1 MERNV
6 FLLGR
11 PGSGKSSVAQLIGM
25 LAKDKDRFTHH
36 IFDYKLLQEMFLQEE
51 AEGIAPEKRK
61 FRPKG
66 PKECHGFDV
75 IEFSVLDTV
84 LEMMA
89 EQVRKEKQAS
99 SGRNKLFLI
108 EFARDDYSQALQK
121 FGRDLLE
128 DAHLVYLHAGLDTC
142 IDRVRQRVDCQPDSY
157 NHFVS
162 DDIMRGYYSKDDW
175 SDGWLDQFLSL
186 LQYQYIPVNAS
197 KIDNTGSTQT
207 LRKQIEK
214 IFSDYLIP
222 RPEPAYLAKRF
233 T

>member
-11 PGSGKSSVAQLIGM
+11 PGSGKSSVAQLIDM
-25 LAKDKDRFTHH
+25 FAKDKGRFTHH
-36 IFDYKLLQEMFLQEE
+36 IFDYKLLQELFLQEE

-75 IEFSVLDTV
+75 IDFSVLDTV
-84 LEMMA
+84 LKMMA
-89 EQVRKEKQAS
+89 EQVRKEKQTS
-99 SGRNKLFLI
+99 LGRNKLFLI
-108 EFARDDYSQALQK
+108 EFARDDYSHALQK
-121 FGRDLLE
+121 FGRNLLE
-128 DAHLVYLHAGLDTC
+128 DAHLVYLHADVDSC
-142 IDRVRQRVDCQPDSY
+142 IDRVRERVDCRLDTY

-162 DDIMRGYYSKDDW
+162 DGIMRGYYSKDDW
-175 SDGWLDQFLSL
+175 SNSWLDQFLSL
-186 LQYQYIPVNAS
+186 PQYQGMYVSTSI
-197 KIDNTGSTQT
+197 IDNTGSTQA

-222 RPEPAYLAKRF
+222 LPEPVYLAKRF
-233 T
+233 P

>member
-11 PGSGKSSVAQLIGM
+11 PGSGKSSVAQFIDM
-25 LAKDKDRFTHH
+25 LANDKDWSTHH
-36 IFDYKLLQEMFLQEE
+36 IFDYKLLREMFFQEE
-51 AEGIAPEKRK
+51 AESIAPDKRK

-66 PKECHGFDV
+66 PKECHSFDV

-99 SGRNKLFLI
+99 PGRNKLFLI

-128 DAHLVYLHAGLDTC
+128 DAHLVYLHAGLETC
-142 IDRVRQRVDCQPDSY
+142 IDRVRQRVDCRPDSY

-162 DDIMRGYYSKDDW
+162 DNIMRGYYSKDDW
-175 SDGWLDQFLSL
+175 SDNWLNRFLSL
-186 LQYQYIPVNAS
+186 PQYQGIRVKAS
-197 KIDNTGSTQT
+197 KIDNTGSTQA
-207 LRKQIEK
+207 LHEQIEK
-214 IFSDYLIP
+214 LVNDYLVP
-222 RPEPAYLAKRF
+222 QPVYLAKRL

>member
-1 MERNV
+1 MERIV

-11 PGSGKSSVAQLIGM
+11 PGSGKSSVAQLIDM
-25 LAKDKDRFTHH
+25 LARDEGWSTQH
-36 IFDYKLLQEMFLQEE
+36 IYDYKFLQDMFLKQITEKVS
-51 AEGIAPEKRK
+51 PEKRK
-61 FRPKG
+61 FSPKG

-75 IEFSVLDTV
+75 IVFSVLDTV

-121 FGRDLLE
+121 FGHDLLE

-142 IDRVRQRVDCQPDSY
+142 IDRVRQRVDCQLCSY

-175 SDGWLDQFLSL
+175 SDSWLNQFLSL
-186 LQYQYIPVNAS
+186 PEYQDIRVNAS

-207 LRKQIEK
+207 LRKQIER
-214 IFSDYLIP
+214 FFNDYLIP
-222 RPEPAYLAKRF
+222 RPEPA
-233 T
+233 

>member
-1 MERNV
+1 MERIV

-11 PGSGKSSVAQLIGM
+11 PGSGKSSVAQLIEM
-25 LAKDKDRFTHH
+25 LAMDKDRFTHH
-36 IFDYKLLQEMFLQEE
+36 IFDYKLLQELFLQEE

-66 PKECHGFDV
+66 PEEYHGFDV

-99 SGRNKLFLI
+99 EGNKLFLI
-108 EFARDDYSQALQK
+108 EFARDDYSHALQK
-121 FGRDLLE
+121 FGPNLLE
-128 DAHLVYLHAGLDTC
+128 NAHLVYLHAGLYTC
-142 IDRVRQRVDCQPDSY
+142 IDRVRQRVDCQLCSY

-175 SDGWLDQFLSL
+175 SDSWLDQFLSL
-186 LQYQYIPVNAS
+186 PEYQDICVNAS

-207 LRKQIEK
+207 LRKQIEQ
-214 IFSDYLIP
+214 FFNDYLIP
-222 RPEPAYLAKRF
+222 RPEPVYLAKRF
-233 T
+233 M

>member
-11 PGSGKSSVAQLIGM
+11 PGSGKSSVAQLIDM
-25 LAKDKDRFTHH
+25 FAKDKGRFTHH
-36 IFDYKLLQEMFLQEE
+36 IFDYKLLQELFLQEE
-51 AEGIAPEKRK
+51 AEDIAPEKRK

-66 PKECHGFDV
+66 PKECYGFDV
-75 IEFSVLDTV
+75 IDFSVLDTV

-108 EFARDDYSQALQK
+108 EFARDDYSHALQK
-121 FGRDLLE
+121 FGPDLLE
-128 DAHLVYLHAGLDTC
+128 DAHLVYLHADVDTC
-142 IDRVRQRVDCQPDSY
+142 IDRVRQRVDYQPDSY

-162 DDIMRGYYSKDDW
+162 DNIMRGYYSKDDW
-175 SDGWLDQFLSL
+175 SDNWLDQFLSL
-186 LQYQYIPVNAS
+186 PQYQGKGVTAS
-197 KIDNTGSTQT
+197 KIDNTGSTQA

-214 IFSDYLIP
+214 IFFDYLIP
-222 RPEPAYLAKRF
+222 LPEPMYLAKRF
-233 T
+233 P